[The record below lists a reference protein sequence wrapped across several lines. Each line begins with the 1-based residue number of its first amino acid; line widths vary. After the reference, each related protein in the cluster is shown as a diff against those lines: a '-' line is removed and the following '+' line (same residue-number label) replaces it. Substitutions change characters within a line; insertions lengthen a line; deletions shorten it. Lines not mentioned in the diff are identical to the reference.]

1 LSITYSPNQLE
12 WLQIILRERL
22 SIHLSINLLNEKC
35 AVITLPSSTKK
46 IEITLDPLTFLKAD
60 ASLLMRSWFPESEG
74 WLASSLGSD
83 LPAPGLLK
91 GQSKLIYKT
100 NEGYSIKYDILGLI
114 FRMLTRLEEIDHDNI
129 DCHGRYSAYASH
141 AFKNGYLERPI
152 VDEWLIILRQIMKRL
167 WPSHDLVENNFKIKL
182 SHDVDIVSRYRFATP
197 YHIIRRVMIDIL
209 KYRDFRSALL
219 APWGLLSKS
228 IKLSKYDR
236 FNTFE
241 WIMEQSEANSL
252 TSSFYFICGRT
263 NPQFDAEYEPEH
275 PIIRRLLRTIHAR
288 GHEIGLHPSYNSYQD
303 PDIICSEAERLRKI
317 CDEENITQDIWG
329 GRMHFLRWKHPN
341 TLYGWEK
348 AKMNYDST
356 MGFAEHAGFRCG
368 TCHEYPAFD
377 PLLDRIVN
385 LRIQPLIVMEHTVI
399 SKSYMGLGLSNKAHD
414 KILQLKNA
422 CKEVNGSFTLLWHN
436 NQLATKAERDLYTS
450 IIK

>member
-1 LSITYSPNQLE
+1 MTYTSNQLE
-12 WLQIILRERL
+12 WLQTILRERL
-22 SIHLSINLLNEKC
+22 SVHLSLEILNKKC

-46 IEITLDPLTFLKAD
+46 IEIMLDPLTFLKAD
-60 ASLLMRSWFPESEG
+60 ASLLMGSWFPESEG
-74 WLASSLGSD
+74 WLASPLGPD

-91 GQSKLIYKT
+91 GQNKLIYET
-100 NEGYSIKYDILGLI
+100 NEGYCIKYDILGLI
-114 FRMLTRLEEIDHDNI
+114 FWILTRIEEIDHKDV
-129 DCHGRYSAYASH
+129 DYHGRFSAYSSH

-152 VDEWLIILRQIMKRL
+152 VDEWLIFLGQVIKRL
-167 WPSHDLVENNFKIKL
+167 WPSHDLVENEFKIKL
-182 SHDVDIVSRYRFATP
+182 SHDVDIVSRYRFATA
-197 YHIIRRVMIDIL
+197 YHIIRRVMVDIL

-219 APWGLLSKS
+219 APWAFLFKSNQLSR
-228 IKLSKYDR
+228 YDR
-236 FNTFE
+236 YNTFE
-241 WIMEQSEANSL
+241 WIMEQSEAHGL
-252 TSSFYFICGRT
+252 KSSFYFICGRT

-275 PIIRRLLRTIHAR
+275 PIIRNLLRMINSR
-288 GHEIGLHPSYNSYQD
+288 GHEIGLHPSYNSYMDQD
-303 PDIICSEAERLRKI
+303 TICSEAERLRKI
-317 CDEENITQDIWG
+317 CAEENVKQDIWG

-356 MGFAEHAGFRCG
+356 MSYAEHAGFRCG

-377 PLLDRIVN
+377 PLVDRILN

-399 SKSYMGLGLSNKAHD
+399 SKGYMGLGLSAKAYN

-422 CKEVNGSFTLLWHN
+422 CKVVNGTFTLLWHN
-436 NQLATKAERDLYTS
+436 NQLSTKAERDLYTS